1 MPEEHQII
9 NSEDE
14 FRDGYLV
21 SCDMKRVWT
30 VQLRL
35 LNKLLQVCSAHNLKI
50 WADGG
55 TLLGT
60 IRHKG
65 YIPWDDDIDMVMM
78 REDYDK
84 LVRISASEFK
94 APFFFQTAYS
104 EKVPYP
110 RGHAQLRMD
119 GTTAILPF
127 DIDQDFHQGIFIDI
141 FPYDDVPENK
151 DELDQLIRT
160 RDEMS
165 YRLNEYAYGTYGL
178 IHFKQNQAI
187 WKNRRFIDK
196 IGFTEYFREYE
207 ALLSKNTG
215 YKTVSCLSFLT
226 DLNRFQ
232 RDKKWYEETLY
243 LPFEDSV
250 IPVPSG
256 FEEILAK
263 EYGPDYMIPIRQD
276 SIHGHF
282 EVLDPDR
289 PYTDYLSE
297 LRKLRKKK
305 RWLERFRLS
314 R

>member
-1 MPEEHQII
+1 MKTEE
-9 NSEDE
+9 EYRE
-14 FRDGYLV
+14 GYFI
-21 SCDMKRVWT
+21 SSKMKRVWA

-35 LNKLLQVCSAHNLKI
+35 LSRLLQVCSDHNLKI

-55 TLLGT
+55 TLLGA

-65 YIPWDDDIDMVMM
+65 YIPWDDDIDMVML
-78 REDYDK
+78 RKDYDK
-84 LVRISASEFK
+84 LVCISSSEFS

-127 DIDQDFHQGIFIDI
+127 DINQDFHQGIFLDI
-141 FPYDDVPENK
+141 FPFDDVPDNK
-151 DELDQLIRT
+151 DALEQLILSRE
-160 RDEMS
+160 EMS
-165 YRLNEYAYGTYGL
+165 YRLNEYVYGNYGL
-178 IHFKQNQAI
+178 IHLKHNQEIWRNRKAI
-187 WKNRRFIDK
+187 NR
-196 IGFTEYFREYE
+196 IGFKEYFRSFEN
-207 ALLSKNTG
+207 LFTQKGDINS
-215 YKTVSCLSFLT
+215 KTVSCLSFLV

-232 RDKKWYEETLY
+232 RDKTWYEDTLY
-243 LPFEDSV
+243 LPFEDTI
-250 IPVPSG
+250 IPVPVG
-256 FEEILAK
+256 YKEILTK
-263 EYGPDYMIPIRQD
+263 QYGPDYMTPIQQD